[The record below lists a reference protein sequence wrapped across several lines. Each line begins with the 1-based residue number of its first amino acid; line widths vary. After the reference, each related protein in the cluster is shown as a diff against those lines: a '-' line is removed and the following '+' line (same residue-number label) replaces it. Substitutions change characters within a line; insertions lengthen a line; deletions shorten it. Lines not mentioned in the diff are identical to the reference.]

1 MICPVLDTSLFP
13 NFSHHGFVNPYV
25 PKAIRPKKKIIRRR
39 TADNIFKDDNL
50 KYVLQPT
57 PPSITKT
64 ELIGTEELNSPFLNL
79 EPQEEKAQPEHMLK
93 SNEYQKVQSRKDF
106 INLLNLKDA
115 MNQRTTL
122 RANLEL
128 LSKISEEEVSSE
140 GDFEFPEVKHENE
153 QFIKYYQRNTNKA
166 KTKSL

>member
-1 MICPVLDTSLFP
+1 L
-13 NFSHHGFVNPYV
+13 
-25 PKAIRPKKKIIRRR
+25 
-39 TADNIFKDDNL
+39 
-50 KYVLQPT
+50 
-57 PPSITKT
+57 
-64 ELIGTEELNSPFLNL
+64 GTEELNSPFLNL
-79 EPQEEKAQPEHMLK
+79 EPQEEKPEPENMIK

-106 INLLNLKDA
+106 INLLNLKEA

-140 GDFEFPEVKHENE
+140 GDFEFPEVKQENE
-153 QFIKYYQRNTNKA
+153 QFIKYYQRNTNKS